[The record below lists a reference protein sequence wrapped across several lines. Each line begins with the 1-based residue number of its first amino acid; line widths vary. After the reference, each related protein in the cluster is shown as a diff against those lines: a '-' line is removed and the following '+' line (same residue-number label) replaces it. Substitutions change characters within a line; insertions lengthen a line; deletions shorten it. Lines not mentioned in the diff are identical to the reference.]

1 MKFGG
6 LRVFHLSCNL
16 SDRVP
21 ILVLL
26 SGVNLPSRIFF
37 FFFFGSNRCGSQIP
51 VVRKWW
57 FRLGVMGVKSK

>member
-6 LRVFHLSCNL
+6 SRVFRLSCNSL
-16 SDRVP
+16 DHVP

-26 SGVNLPSRIFF
+26 SGVNLPTR

-51 VVRKWW
+51 IVRKWW

>member
-6 LRVFHLSCNL
+6 SRVFRLSCNSL
-16 SDRVP
+16 DHVP

-26 SGVNLPSRIFF
+26 SGVNLPTQ

-51 VVRKWW
+51 IVRKWW